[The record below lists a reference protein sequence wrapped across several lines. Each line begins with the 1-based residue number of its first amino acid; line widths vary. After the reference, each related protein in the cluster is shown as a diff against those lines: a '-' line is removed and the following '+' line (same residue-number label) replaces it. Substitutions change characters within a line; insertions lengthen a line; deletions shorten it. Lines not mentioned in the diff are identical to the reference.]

1 MQLTWGFVVCTY
13 KREDILAECLRLAA
27 EQTRPPIEVIVVDAN
42 PKFEHP
48 RTRIA
53 AEIVATYPAIRW
65 SHLAANRPSLPA
77 QRNHGIQ
84 RASADILFLFDD
96 DSLMYPDCAE
106 QIIRVY
112 ETDSKEVVAGVGA
125 LQATAPP
132 KGVPTAL
139 APSSPTQATAG
150 APGFLKTLEFRLTF
164 GERIFPPYDETGYPA
179 HSLPA
184 EVMQLNVANAHLLN
198 GFRMTFR
205 RKFLARE
212 PFEEALDAYAPSED
226 FDVSCRVS
234 RHGPLVTALDAK
246 VFHAQAPGGRLS
258 RRTVAALTT
267 LNIAVLHRLHAQ
279 SEEFGKRI
287 VRRFFWERLA
297 LEFLADLG
305 RRRVKFPRFRG
316 ALDAARFRRMIL
328 AKSSSELR
336 SWYPSL
342 QREILGRALR

>member
-1 MQLTWGFVVCTY
+1 MELTWGLVVCTY
-13 KREDILAECLRLAA
+13 KREDILAHCLRLAA
-27 EQTRPPIEVIVVDAN
+27 EQTRPPIEVIIVDAN
-42 PKFEHP
+42 PNFEHS

-53 AEIVATYPAIRW
+53 AEIVASYPAIRW
-65 SHLAANRPSLPA
+65 SHLAASRPSLPA
-77 QRNHGIQ
+77 QRNYGIQ

-96 DSLMYPDCAE
+96 DSLMYRDCAE
-106 QIIRVY
+106 RIMQVY
-112 ETDSKEVVAGVGA
+112 ETDSKGVVAGVGA
-125 LQATAPP
+125 LQATTPP
-132 KGVPTAL
+132 NGVRPGVA
-139 APSSPTQATAG
+139 SHSQAQPAHE
-150 APGFLKTLEFRLTF
+150 ASGFFKTLEFRLTF
-164 GERIFPPYDETGYPA
+164 AERIFPPYDESGYPA
-179 HSLPA
+179 HSLST
-184 EVMQLNVANAHLLN
+184 EVMQLNVASAHLLN

-234 RHGPLVTALDAK
+234 RHGPLLTAFDAK

-287 VRRFFWERLA
+287 VRRFFWERLGI
-297 LEFLADLG
+297 EFLADLG
-305 RRRVKFPRFRG
+305 RRRLKFPRFRG
-316 ALDAARFRRMIL
+316 ALDAVQFRRTIL
-328 AKSSSELR
+328 SKSRSELR

-342 QREILGRALR
+342 QREILARALS